1 MTIQPKIRVKNK
13 YNEHTYMMT
22 VKPDETNHDYTI
34 NVPSDPYRKAF
45 SDNEI
50 WSQIKIYSDTDD
62 CRITCKALCYDAEYN
77 LLAEYFQNTDYEGVI
92 PFACNL
98 GNRKSFTLCD
108 ETDTRLLM
116 VSPSPLPVG
125 NYVTGVLLNGGDYPL
140 TNHDVK
146 VVVTQAGKSIVDT
159 TVKTDGKGRFTVPEL
174 LHSGTYT
181 VKFTY
186 EGATVNDVT
195 FKPCYFERKIAMEGL
210 HETAVEIPDTFFT
223 KQEVFHMIKDSQG
236 TFRHITN
243 SYRIIY
249 VLGSDLYVYLK
260 DKEDGTRIAG
270 EKITIKVGNQTYT
283 STTNDRGVA
292 VFQVYLNA
300 GDYPLTITYKGTDY
314 YDSCTN
320 DTDYRLVVRKSQVSE
335 IICTNTMGTTY
346 FHTTKTGNLGFQLRE
361 TYDGD
366 FDNDN
371 FFINPT
377 NGKVYH
383 DATFQ
388 DEWDEDKLLEATLR
402 TTTKKI
408 TYTSISR
415 DSNHNRMIEFSKSPD
430 ENGTYT
436 AVSTQRV
443 KGYERNIISASNLA
457 SSINKGYWVK
467 AVFNGDN
474 YFKSATWK
482 NGIVYPHKDK
492 GHKDYQ
498 LTKTNIELPSTKY
511 LISSKGLKF
520 RVRSSFGEYLRG
532 QRVTF
537 VTQGK
542 SYLAKIDDEGYVSFP
557 ATLSV
562 GRYTVTARFEA
573 TDYFDRCSVKYT
585 FRVIPEKENVIV
597 ERPIRYLANFNGHLI
612 IPEDINAKTK
622 HIQYIYTVTVP
633 EHDKNVHIY
642 FNSFMLNIG
651 STQIDYIEATDEE
664 DIVNYKNSYYALLYM
679 ANTEGNGIEVI
690 RPSKDN
696 FTVKNLTKCEE
707 TVISPFHK
715 PSIKEDKPN
724 SICKEFLNFHYQHI
738 RISQDNQ

>member
-22 VKPDETNHDYTI
+22 IKPDETNHDYTI
-34 NVPSDPYRKAF
+34 TVPSDPYHKVF

-77 LLAEYFQNTDYEGVI
+77 LLGEYLQNTDYEGVV
-92 PFACNL
+92 PFECNL
-98 GNRKSFTLCD
+98 GNRKSFILCD
-108 ETDTRLLM
+108 ETDTRLFM
-116 VSPSPLPVG
+116 VSPSPLTVG

-140 TNHDVK
+140 TNQTVIVGVK
-146 VVVTQAGKSIVDT
+146 QGGKYLFTEEVTT
-159 TVKTDGKGRFTVPEL
+159 NGKGRFTIPRL
-174 LHSGTYT
+174 LSSGKYT
-181 VKFTY
+181 IIFRY
-186 EGATVNDVT
+186 DGATIGNIT
-195 FKPCYFERKIAMEGL
+195 YKPCRIERGIEMEGT
-210 HETAVEIPDTFFT
+210 HKTAVEIPDTFFT
-223 KQEVFHMIKDSQG
+223 KQEVFRMIKDEQG
-236 TFRHITN
+236 NYRHMTN

-260 DKEDGTRIAG
+260 DKEDNTRIAG
-270 EKITIKVGNQTYT
+270 EKVTIKVGNHTYT
-283 STTNDRGVA
+283 STTNDKGVA

-320 DTDYRLVVRKSQVSE
+320 NTEYRLVVRKSQVSE
-335 IICTNTMGTTY
+335 IICTNTKGTTY

-361 TYDGD
+361 TYDGG
-366 FDNDN
+366 FDNTDN
-371 FFINPT
+371 FYED
-377 NGKVYH
+377 NGKFYK
-383 DATFQ
+383 DAQ
-388 DEWDEDKLLEATLR
+388 HSQEWDIDELLEATLLS
-402 TTTKKI
+402 TTKKI
-408 TYTSISR
+408 NNTTISR
-415 DSNHNRMIEFSKSPD
+415 DRNHNRMFEFYKAPKTGDYS
-430 ENGTYT
+430 
-436 AVSTQRV
+436 AVSTQRI
-443 KGYERNIISASNLA
+443 KGYERNTISASNLPL
-457 SSINKGYWVK
+457 SIQQGYRVK
-467 AVFNGDN
+467 AIFNGDN
-474 YFKSATWK
+474 YFKSATWEH
-482 NGIVYPHKDK
+482 GVIYPHKDK
-492 GHKDYQ
+492 GQTGYQ

-562 GRYTVTARFEA
+562 GRYTVTVRFDA

-585 FRVIPEKENVIV
+585 FRVIPEKEKVIV
-597 ERPIRYLANFNGHLI
+597 ERPIRYLANFNGHLL
-612 IPEDINAKTK
+612 IPDDINERTK

-664 DIVNYKNSYYALLYM
+664 DIVNYKNSYYALLYK
-679 ANTEGNGIEVI
+679 ANMEDTGIEVI
-690 RPSKDN
+690 RPSKEN

-724 SICKEFLNFHYQHI
+724 SICKEFLNFHYQYI
-738 RISQDNQ
+738 RISQENQ